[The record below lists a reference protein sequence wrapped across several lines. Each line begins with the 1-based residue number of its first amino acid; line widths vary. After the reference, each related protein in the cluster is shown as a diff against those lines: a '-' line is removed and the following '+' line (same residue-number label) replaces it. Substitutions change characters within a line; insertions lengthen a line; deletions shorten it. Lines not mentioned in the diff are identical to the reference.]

1 MSEKPAHRFVSRD
14 LMGDLQEALQLP
26 MHIQGFLPTASGG
39 YKTFGL
45 VAGLWE
51 KARVVAVAPFVADVA
66 PGAAVNGVNLPEFP
80 QARFYLS
87 FTGGLGAETAS
98 LTVWHRS
105 HAFSSTGTVGVW
117 TKGQSYATVT
127 HLEEI
132 LDPSLWHEE
141 IYFQVTAVAPG
152 ATTEMVIW
160 VQGVQD
166 MTTGANVNVVVPPIA
181 VAIDAFD
188 NPPLIPDSVLAVVSD
203 DGTIT
208 GTRKVLKGTIAGAY
222 VQQSD
227 ASKLKLT
234 EANSAAILRQISDTD
249 DLLRALRSAL
259 DLARRPL
266 AETRTS
272 QALAQTSTTPG
283 GLVTNEF
290 RELVLA
296 GYNWLARYLSV
307 AEANPLSV
315 QVLEQQLAA
324 ALSLAAGDTYYP
336 SANGALM
343 TGYKDLSVEFILLAG
358 AAAGD
363 SITLTLQIS
372 QDTTVPPAV
381 GTWVDVTLAGF
392 DLATGAPSAASY
404 SAAAGATVTDTVDW
418 DNLDVRQW
426 RIKVTVVKATNNST
440 ITLLT
445 TRQKA
450 L

>member
-1 MSEKPAHRFVSRD
+1 MAADSVFNPQVPGSDLKIPGAVDTLGGTGAADRPTSEKVFPNLIHVVD
-14 LMGDLQEALQLP
+14 YVTG
-26 MHIQGFLPTASGG
+26 HFLR
-39 YKTFGL
+39 L
-45 VAGLWE
+45 V
-51 KARVVAVAPFVADVA
+51 
-66 PGAAVNGVNLPEFP
+66 GAK
-80 QARFYLS
+80 
-87 FTGGLGAETAS
+87 
-98 LTVWHRS
+98 
-105 HAFSSTGTVGVW
+105 TGTVDGHEV
-117 TKGQSYATVT
+117 GELTVGA
-127 HLEEI
+127 
-132 LDPSLWHEE
+132 S
-141 IYFQVTAVAPG
+141 
-152 ATTEMVIW
+152 ATTLVWLDKYI
-160 VQGVQD
+160 G
-166 MTTGANVNVVVPPIA
+166 GR
-181 VAIDAFD
+181 
-188 NPPLIPDSVLAVVSD
+188 L
-203 DGTIT
+203 
-208 GTRKVLKGTIAGAY
+208 
-222 VQQSD
+222 
-227 ASKLKLT
+227 
-234 EANSAAILRQISDTD
+234 AAIGSAIFEDIGLLERIQSAVP
-249 DLLRALRSAL
+249 LLRRILL
-259 DLARRPL
+259 
-266 AETRTS
+266 ETRTS
-272 QALAQTSTTPG
+272 QNAAQTSTTPG
-283 GLVTNEF
+283 GLVGNEF

-296 GYNWLARYLSV
+296 GYNWLGRYLSTT
-307 AEANPLSV
+307 EANPLSV